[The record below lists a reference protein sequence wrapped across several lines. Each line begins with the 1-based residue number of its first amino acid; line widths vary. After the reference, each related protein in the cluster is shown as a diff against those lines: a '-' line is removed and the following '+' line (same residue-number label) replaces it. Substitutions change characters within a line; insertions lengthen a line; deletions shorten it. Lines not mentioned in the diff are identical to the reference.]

1 VHANEA
7 GAGAAAAGAEGEGM
21 GGAGLDCQRPAHARA
36 GDLGKKSPDRWGH
49 VEMRWLTGGVVV
61 KRVTWVGFFGPAC

>member
-21 GGAGLDCQRPAHARA
+21 GARDWIA
-36 GDLGKKSPDRWGH
+36 SG
-49 VEMRWLTGGVVV
+49 
-61 KRVTWVGFFGPAC
+61 